1 MMLRASDPS
10 AFLSWGKSLCDVTG
24 ERGIVLLPTVAYRGL
39 TPRRPC
45 RLKLEQGFEF
55 SRKNH

>member
-1 MMLRASDPS
+1 MILRASDPS
-10 AFLSWGKSLCDVTG
+10 AFLSQGTSLCDVTG
-24 ERGIVLLPTVAYRGL
+24 ERGIVLPPTVAYGGL